1 MARSSTA
8 AFHHR
13 EFSSASPFAYRAPHR
28 GTRSILR
35 TKTCENYQN
44 ASKNRRIIV
53 KISHLTFVMKL
64 SISILPSPAPSR
76 SCARCGSGF
85 RASAREYICPDCRT
99 RKRQDPKQGSDRL
112 SFREQQIVALVRQA
126 KANKEIAYELCL
138 TEGTVKEYLYH
149 IFRKLNV
156 SSRTELALRAYR
168 ETLILQTPLQS
179 HSPQYV
185 YGEKVSG
192 L

>member
-1 MARSSTA
+1 
-8 AFHHR
+8 
-13 EFSSASPFAYRAPHR
+13 
-28 GTRSILR
+28 
-35 TKTCENYQN
+35 
-44 ASKNRRIIV
+44 
-53 KISHLTFVMKL
+53 MKL
-64 SISILPSPAPSR
+64 SISILPSQAPSR

-85 RASAREYICPDCRT
+85 RASAREYICPDCRN
-99 RKRQDPKQGSDRL
+99 RKRQEPKQRSDRL

-156 SSRTELALRAYR
+156 SSRTELAVRAYR
-168 ETLILQTPLQS
+168 ETLILQTSLQS

-185 YGEKVSG
+185 YGEKVRG